1 MNKNLYRIIF
11 NKRRGQLMVVA
22 ENASSQGKAAK
33 GEGSLDSGVFDG
45 DGGGGINGR
54 LRPLAL
60 AIFGAL
66 GMVTFVA
73 GPAMG
78 QIVAD
83 PNAPGRQRP
92 TVVQSANGVT
102 QVNIQTSSAA
112 GVSRNTY
119 NQFDVTANGAILN
132 NSRGNVQTQ
141 TGGWVQGN
149 PWLAGGSARVILN
162 EVNSANPSQLRG
174 YVEVAGQRAEVVI
187 ANPAGVAIDGG
198 GFINASRVV
207 LTTGSPI
214 LNGGSLDGYM
224 VQRGVVTIN
233 GRGLDTSLSDYT
245 AILARAAQINGGIW
259 AQELKVVTGAN
270 QIDAAHGVTGAA
282 SGVGPAPAYAL
293 DVAQLGG
300 MYAGKITLIGTEAG
314 LGVRNAGVLAAT
326 AGNLVLQSNGWL
338 SNSGNIQSVGTGS
351 QTGIAVT
358 GDVVNSGTVY
368 AGGDSQVQAQGNI
381 ASSGLIAAQNNV
393 TMQASGAGSHID
405 LAASAVIA
413 SGLNTD
419 NSVRQAGDLR
429 IEAGDTIRIHGN
441 SVSGGNSQIA
451 AGQLDL
457 KDARV
462 SGAQLNLSASAGDLD
477 ASRASIAT
485 QGGLSLN
492 ATATVRTDGAVV
504 TANQIDLRAHDLSN
518 IGGQISQFGSSDLL
532 LQLPGTLNNSSGRIA
547 SNSQNLAIR
556 TQLLYNVDGKMEHA
570 GTGAFTMAVADTLL
584 GQRGRII
591 TNGGL
596 SLDASKLDHRDAV
609 MSAQQVGIKSVVLDN
624 RGGSISQTGSG
635 QASLLATQSLDNR
648 AGSIELGGNAAIATS
663 LLSNAK
669 GRITSTQSI
678 NVKAGS
684 ELNNHAGIVASGQ
697 NLTLEAGSIE
707 NTEGTLQAFAGQ
719 VNFQFADMNNTA
731 GSIFAGSNANFQGG
745 NAYSSGSV
753 YAVGNLALNLGG
765 KLTNTGVIAAHGN
778 NSIRADSLISVAG
791 SLIGAGVK
799 SDGGLAAAGDL
810 TVNVSHDLAAHGQ
823 NLAAGTARLN
833 AASVNLD
840 ASQTSASQ
848 IAMAASAGNVSSAG
862 AVISTPGTLSIT
874 ANANTNQVLDN
885 NKGTLSAGQL
895 DVALSG
901 LNNRDGVIIQTGA
914 GDTNIVLKSPS
925 GLLDNT
931 RGRIAVNSRG
941 LDIAASSVTNT
952 QGRIEHAGS
961 GNLSLQASVLNDEQ
975 GTLISNGTVHIV
987 ADAMQHDGAVT
998 SANRLTVDVNV
1009 LSNHAGQL
1017 VQTGTG
1023 DAVFTVRQGLDNA
1036 AGEITSNGTLSLQ
1049 AGSVDNTKGRIT
1061 SAAAA
1066 SISSKGQL
1074 ENRDGVISTGSDLA
1088 FKIAGDFSNSGLMYA
1103 GRDQQWTVGGALT
1116 NSGSIA
1122 ALGNTTLH
1130 ANSIASSGLL
1140 GAGLQA
1146 DGSLGT
1152 SGNLSLTATQGIVA
1166 GGQNLAAGQASLT
1179 GTSLDLSGSQT
1190 GAANI
1195 NLTATQGN
1203 VLTHG
1208 AVVSTPG
1215 LLSITANAGSAQA
1228 LVNTGKGQL
1237 SAGQLALQVANLD
1250 NSGGDIVQTGQG
1262 KTVIAT
1268 GLLNNTGGRIAV
1280 NSSDL
1285 SLEAATLTNLN
1296 GRIEH
1301 AGTGVLAI
1309 TANSLNGQ
1317 GGKLIGNGA
1326 LRIDAGSID
1335 HRDAT
1340 LVAQQVTIQAGSLDN
1355 RGGGIGQTGAGSMTL
1370 GIGQLLD
1377 NTGGRIESNGDLA
1390 VTAGSVLNQQGLL
1403 SAVQQAVLTV
1413 TGKID
1418 NTTGMLAAG
1427 QHLRI
1432 TAQQLD
1438 NLGGKVQA
1446 QNGNATLQLQQLHNT
1461 GSVFA
1466 GGNLDTQA
1474 DMVRNSGSLYAAGEQ
1489 RLQVTGTLANTGV
1502 IAAQGDNH
1510 ITAERI
1516 DSGAQSLLGAGIKA
1530 DGSLA
1535 QSGDLTLT
1543 ATQAITASGQNL
1555 AAGHASLTGASLDLG
1570 LSQTSAGSIDLTASH
1585 GNIST
1590 AGAVVSTPGLLNIT
1604 ANSLEQQTLQNAK
1617 GTLSAGQLAVQVG
1630 QLDNQGGKLLQTG
1643 TDKASVTVRGQLDN
1657 SQAGELASNGQLLVQ
1672 AGSIDNSGKGRI
1684 TSTASLDLKS
1694 INAVNNTD
1702 GVIAATQDILVTA
1715 GSVDNSGGTLQAS
1728 GGSIVLDAGSV
1739 RNAQGVLS
1747 AGKDVRATLTGDLNN
1762 TGLLYAGR
1770 DQQWTVGGALANSGS
1785 IAALGNTTLQANSI
1799 ASSGLL
1805 GAGLQADGSLGT
1817 SGNLSLTATQ
1827 GIVAT
1832 GQNLAAGQ
1840 ANLTGTSLDL
1850 SGSQTGAANINLTAT
1865 QGNVLTHGAV
1875 VSTPGLLSITANAGS
1890 AQALVNTGKGQLSA
1904 GQLALQVANL
1914 DNSGGDIVQT
1924 GQGKT
1929 VIATGLL
1936 NNTGGRIAVNS
1947 SDLGLSAATLTNLN
1961 GRIEHAGN
1969 GVLAITA
1976 NSLNGQGGKLIGNGA
1991 LRIDAGSID
2000 HRDATLVAQQVTIQ
2014 AGSLDNRGGG
2024 IGQTGAGSMTLGIGQ
2039 LLDNTGGRIESNGDL
2054 AVTAGSVL
2062 NQQGLLSAV
2071 QQAVLT
2077 VTGKI
2082 DNTTGMLAAGQHL
2095 RITAQQLDN
2104 LGGKVQAQNGNATL
2118 QLQQLHNTGSVF
2130 AGGNLDT
2137 QADMVRNSGSLYAAG
2152 EQRLQVTGTLANTGV
2167 IAAQGDNHITAERI
2181 DSGAQSLLGAG
2192 IKADGSL
2199 AQSGDLTLTATQAI
2213 TASGQNLAAGHASL
2227 TGASLDLGLSQTSA
2241 GSIDLTASHGNIS
2254 TAGAVVSTPGLL
2266 NITANSLEQQTLQ
2279 NAKGTLSA
2287 GQLAVQVGQLDN
2299 QGGKLLQTGTGTAQV
2314 TVGGQLDN
2322 SQAGELAS
2330 NGQLLVQAGSIDNS
2344 GKGRITSTA
2353 SLDLKSVNAVNN
2365 TDGVIAATQDIL
2377 VKAGSVDNSGG
2388 TLQASSGSIVLD
2400 ARSVRNAQG
2409 VLSAG
2414 RDVRATLTGD
2424 LNNTG
2429 LLYAGRDQ
2437 QWTVGGALTNS
2448 GSIAALGNTILHAN
2462 SIASSGLLGAGLQ
2475 ADGSLGTS
2483 GNLSLTTTQGIVA
2496 SGQNLAAGQA
2506 SLTGTSLDLSGS
2518 QTGAANIN
2526 LTATQGNVLTHGAV
2540 VSTPGLL
2547 SITANAGS
2555 AQALVNTGK
2564 GQLSAGQLALQVAN
2578 LDNSGGDI
2586 VQTGQGKTVIATDL
2600 LNNTGGRIAVNSSDL
2615 SLSAATLTNLNGRI
2629 EHAGNGVLAITA
2641 STLNGQGGKLIGNGA
2656 LRIDAGSI
2664 DHRDATLVAQQV
2676 TIQAGSLDN
2685 RGGGIGQTGA
2695 GSMTLGIGQLLDNTG
2710 GRIESNGDLA
2720 VTAGSVLNQQGLLSA
2735 VQQAT
2740 IGALGKIDNTA
2751 GSVAAGLHLRIT
2763 AQQLDNLGGKV
2774 QAQNGNATL
2783 QLQQLHNTG
2792 SVFAGGNLD
2801 TQADMVRNSGSLYAA
2816 GEQRLQVT
2824 GTLAN
2829 TGVIA
2834 AQGDNHIT
2842 AERIDSGAQSLLGA
2856 GIKADG
2862 SLAQSGDLT
2871 LTATQAI
2878 TASGQNL
2885 AAGHASLTGAS
2896 LDLGLSQTSAG
2907 SIDLTASHGNIS
2919 TAGAVVSTP
2928 GLLSITA
2935 NSLEQQTL
2943 QNAKGTLSAG
2953 QLAVQVGQLDNQGG
2967 KLLQTGTDKASV
2979 TVRGQLDNS
2988 QAGELASNGQ
2998 LLVQAGSIDNSGKG
3012 RITSTASLDLK
3023 SVNAV
3028 KNTDGVIA
3036 ATQDISVKAG
3046 SVDNSGGTL
3055 QASGGSIVLDAGS
3068 VRNAQGVLSA
3078 GKDVRATLT
3087 GDLNNTGLLYAG
3099 RDQQWTVGGALT
3111 NSGSIAALGNTI
3123 LQANSIASSGLLGA
3137 GLQADGSLGTSGNL
3151 SLTAT
3156 QGIVAGGQNLAAG
3169 QASLTG
3175 TSLDLS
3181 GSQTGAANINLTAT
3195 QGNVLTHGAVVSTP
3209 GLLSIT
3215 ANAGSAQALVNTG
3228 KGQLSA
3234 GQLALQVANLDN
3246 SGGDIVQTGQ
3256 GKTVIATG
3264 LLNNTGGR
3272 IAVNSSDLSLS
3283 AATLTNLNGRI
3294 EHAGNGVLAITA
3306 STLNGQG
3313 GKLIGNGA
3321 LRIDAGSIDHRD
3333 ATLVAQQVTLQAGS
3347 LDNRGGHLVQTGLG
3361 QTDIKVSQALNNG
3374 LGEIASNG
3382 MLAIH
3387 AGTLGNAGGQISA
3400 NQGASIDVTS
3410 GFVNTDGVIAAV
3422 QDLSLSAASIDNQGG
3437 NLRAVGGDVTLQ
3449 ATDFGNKGGSVYAGH
3464 DLKSTVVNLSNS
3476 GSLYATGNQVLQ
3488 ASGSVENSGVIAA
3501 LGNTDIHAASFRSQ
3515 GAASLLGAGIKAD
3528 GTLSNS
3534 ANLNITATQELLA
3547 GGQNLAT
3554 GNAIFAGASVD
3565 VSGSKTSAANI
3576 TLTANT
3582 GNVTTSSAVV
3592 SASGALTVNAGTQD
3606 GQSWVNRM
3614 GEASAGQL
3622 SVHAAN
3628 LDNSKGTIIQSG
3640 TGDGAISVSSAT
3652 GILDNTGG
3660 RIAVNANNFS
3670 LTAKTLLNVDGKME
3684 HASSGIFAIG
3694 AGNFT
3699 GDRGWITSNGSV
3711 KIDAGT
3717 FNHGGASLV
3726 ARQVSIEAQALNNAK
3741 GSITQLGTAHS
3752 DIKVSGRLDNN
3763 EGVIA
3768 SNGDIAIKAGD
3779 LDNRLGTLQA
3789 AGTAQLDL
3797 AITGTLDNRKL
3808 NSADKGLIAAGGKVS
3823 ITAGEL
3829 LNQQGKV
3836 TAGTTLEVGVGNGIE
3851 NAGGLLAAT
3860 GNVIVTGASLN
3871 NAGGTLASVGGNV
3884 QATLSG
3890 LMHNA
3895 GGKVQAGGDVI
3906 LNNHG
3911 LTNSDGASI
3920 TGRNVAIDSNGQELN
3935 NRLGTIAG
3943 TQSVNLQTGAI
3954 QNAGGRMQ
3962 AGTSLSVDTHG
3973 QVLNNAN
3980 TGNITSGGTVNL
3992 AVGNVNNAGGY
4003 IGAAGAI
4010 TGHAGQIDNTANGA
4024 IVGQSTLNLTIGGLN
4039 NQGGQ
4044 IQVLGDLGLNTA
4056 GTIANQQGLIRGGG
4070 TVTLSGAAIE
4080 NSNTQTSN
4088 QGIEGINLALTAS
4101 NVINSQGA
4109 LRADNNLTLL
4119 SSGVINNQGLIS
4131 AGNALSIRDLGPARS
4146 LSFSNSGGT
4155 AIAGKNLE
4163 VRAASL
4169 SGDGSLLSQQDLTL
4183 DLSGNY
4189 SHGNGGKITANG
4201 NASIVVGGNLSN
4213 AGVLQAGGLLDLR
4226 AGSLDNAMAGDIHA
4240 TTTRVSTSGT
4250 LNNRGLIDGINTEV
4264 NAGVLNNVGSGRI
4277 YGDHLSIAA
4286 GAIDNN
4292 VEAGQAAVIAARTRL
4307 DIGAQTINNNE
4318 HALIF
4323 SAGDMAIGGALDAS
4337 RFAVGQAVQL
4347 TNASAEIEA
4356 LGNMRLDVARVD
4368 NLNKHFT
4375 LQLGANTVEE
4385 INEYQLPGQNYRTQT
4400 EPEPGCLGSQC
4411 IAEDDGFTEYTQY
4424 TYTRTTTNS
4433 TILTSDPGKILAGGS
4448 LTISSGKVINE
4459 NSHII
4464 AGGLLSIIPGA
4475 LLNTS
4480 TQSVSMITERGVA
4493 MTYLI
4498 PNQVGGGLDVVDM
4511 WTPVNTGSVVYERDI
4526 PGQSAPVTAGRV
4538 EGNTAVSATGK
4549 RPDAVAGIGGLSGTS
4564 GAGKANAG
4572 ISLAGVAQGST
4583 GVATV
4588 QNVNGQGATAATGA
4602 GTVNSTDRAGSA
4614 GQAGDVAKATGTAV
4628 AAVQGGAVHDS
4639 VGMSRASDVS
4649 TAAQGRDANNT
4660 AKLADSAKGGKVSA
4674 VDAATAGNANPL
4686 VTADG
4691 SVDAKALERAVN
4703 GKAPGAITGA
4713 GGVNH
4718 SDRAGDA
4725 GRGGAV
4731 AAIAGISAGA
4741 ANGGATGMAD
4751 PSALAGAVN
4760 SGAAGT
4766 VAAVNG
4772 PNASDRTGS
4781 AGQRGSITVASG
4793 TKVGVASGAAAEN
4806 SAGPLAG
4813 AVVGA
4818 AAGEAVNA
4826 ASGANA
4832 PAGTKVQAIGQ
4843 VALASPSGRAQVVRT
4858 TLPSMQLPTASLFK
4872 LSPAPGARFLVE
4884 TDPRFTNYRD
4894 WTGSDYLLAQ
4904 VQLDPSVTQKRLGDG
4919 FYEQRLVRE
4928 QIAQLTGQRFVG
4940 DYTGDEEQYK
4950 GLMDAGANYAKQ
4962 WDLRP
4967 GVALTAEQM
4976 AALTSDI
4983 VWLVEQDVTLADGST
4998 QKALVP
5004 QVYVRLRE
5012 GDIDG
5017 SGALLAGKDVDI
5029 NLKGDLTNSG
5039 TIAGRDIVR
5048 LTAENVQ
5055 NMGGR
5060 IDGDAVGI
5068 AARNDLNNIGGAIS
5082 ANSELIVTAGRD
5094 INITSTINTNT
5105 GRQGDAALTGTGIG
5119 RVAGLYV
5126 SDEGGTLAASAGRDI
5141 SLLAGEI
5148 NNSGK
5153 NGATVIKAGGN
5164 LALGTLTTG
5173 DNANLVWGG
5182 DYSAGKAGTSQETGS
5197 TITGAGSVS
5206 MNVGGDIN
5214 SRYSNVQAGT
5224 ALAVI
5229 AGRDINN
5236 NGSTFTA
5243 ANHLQ
5248 ASAGRDINLVTTTVS
5263 DSHVRMDGRNTI
5275 SDSST
5280 VVDKVAGLYV
5290 TGTGEGNTLI
5300 AQAGRD
5306 MTLTAGIIANAG
5318 VNGQTALIAGNN
5330 LNLNT
5335 VTVASTHNEVRN
5347 TNNYSKQSKTS
5358 EVGSQIMGA
5367 GNVNLQAGHDLL
5379 ARAADVQAQGT
5390 LGLVAGNDIS
5400 LVNGLQNEVSDVA
5413 SKSTKSGFW
5422 NKTTTIKHDVV
5433 DTTTAIG
5440 TSLGGS
5446 SVTVQAGRDL
5456 QVTGSSILSD
5466 DATKLFA
5473 GNNITIDAAT
5483 NTVYELHH
5491 SSTKKSG
5498 FMSSG
5503 GIGFSYGTKTTTVD
5517 QERDATLQSGEARS
5531 SIGATGGALTMVA
5544 GNNVTIG
5551 GSDILAAT
5559 DLDIIGKSVTIKPG
5573 QDNEKGKFEVKTTQ
5587 DGLTLALGGSVI
5599 SAIQTL
5605 QTMSKAAST
5614 AKDGRVTAMAA
5625 ATAAMAANDA
5635 AKEMMKEG
5643 PSISISLTA
5652 GHSESIQ
5659 TQTTASTTHSGSV
5672 LTGNNINITAMGGG
5686 KDSNINILG
5695 SDLNAKN
5702 DIRLDADNNVNLLAA
5717 QDTESQHS
5725 KSSSM
5730 SASAGVAAS
5739 VSTKGM
5745 SFGFTASVS
5754 GSKGHEDGDGTT
5766 QLNTHVNAGDKLVI
5780 TSGGDTNI
5788 KGAVA
5793 SANQVIADI
5802 KGNLNLESLQDTAK
5816 FDSKNQSFSAS
5827 GTVGYGASFSASY
5840 SQSNMHNDYASVQE
5854 QSGIK
5859 AGDGGFQI
5867 KVGDNTDL
5875 KGAVISATEAGKL
5888 NSSLTTATLTYSD
5901 IANHAISKGSSVGVS
5916 GGMSFAG
5923 TGPKNDNL
5931 TNVGGEKDAT
5941 TKSLPSI
5948 VALSENA
5955 SSTTRSGISGGTLVI
5970 SDDAAQRAA
5979 TGKGAD
5985 DAIAGVNRDVTT
5997 GIDSSGKIGNN
6008 FDKAKLQATMDVT
6021 AAFAAAAAE
6030 KLGTYASEKLGEAT
6044 ALAAEAHDLRE
6055 TDPERSAELTR
6066 QSVELTQNWKEGG
6079 LARVAL
6085 HTAIGALAGGAN
6097 GALGAGAAALSTDSI
6112 AKQLKQLDMP
6122 ETLRDALTLAAG
6134 AAVGAAAGGATG
6146 AAAAANEVA
6155 NNYLKHEEILELGQ
6169 QEAACDGGKGNAD
6182 ACEKANKLRFTSAD
6196 RDAELAACTGNNGA
6210 KCEELRSLVLGSVMG
6225 IVQQRDGYSD
6235 ENYIV
6240 ESNRTFDIAISSGST
6255 DGVDPRS
6262 ISYDSSTE
6270 GVRIFT
6276 RNDENNNAGQRNADA
6291 YPPTRSLIGD
6301 VYRFSMR
6308 ETLDSSN
6315 SWDVRA
6321 GYGTTALISAI
6332 PGMYNDMSSGFLN
6345 SPNNLIGGSNYMV
6358 DGWKDGNWNL
6368 FSAGLMRTG
6377 IGVLDLGGGAFVL
6390 KGSITANLKAQEY
6403 AAYSAYSRSTY
6414 QASATAENQ
6423 ILLNQNPRIIAGAE
6437 PSSLLQQPG
6446 AVDNLLYGAR
6456 VGEGLPGAQGVVIP
6470 GRPTT
6475 DQLANLSAKHNVEFG
6490 VTYTLGNGK
6499 GGSGGFYTLYSGTK
6513 STVSIG
6519 EISGDKMLISH
6530 THPDGAAFA
6539 SGYYEIVNGREVFKG
6554 DQGVLQLLQKAGS
6567 PQRTSTIIPLE
6578 RSDGVK
6584 APPFKFSVEDSN
6596 LDYGISNG
6604 TIVPRR

>member
-1 MNKNLYRIIF
+1 M
-11 NKRRGQLMVVA
+11 
-22 ENASSQGKAAK
+22 
-33 GEGSLDSGVFDG
+33 
-45 DGGGGINGR
+45 
-54 LRPLAL
+54 
-60 AIFGAL
+60 
-66 GMVTFVA
+66 
-73 GPAMG
+73 
-78 QIVAD
+78 
-83 PNAPGRQRP
+83 
-92 TVVQSANGVT
+92 
-102 QVNIQTSSAA
+102 
-112 GVSRNTY
+112 
-119 NQFDVTANGAILN
+119 N
-132 NSRGNVQTQ
+132 NS
-141 TGGWVQGN
+141 
-149 PWLAGGSARVILN
+149 
-162 EVNSANPSQLRG
+162 
-174 YVEVAGQRAEVVI
+174 
-187 ANPAGVAIDGG
+187 
-198 GFINASRVV
+198 
-207 LTTGSPI
+207 
-214 LNGGSLDGYM
+214 
-224 VQRGVVTIN
+224 
-233 GRGLDTSLSDYT
+233 
-245 AILARAAQINGGIW
+245 
-259 AQELKVVTGAN
+259 
-270 QIDAAHGVTGAA
+270 
-282 SGVGPAPAYAL
+282 
-293 DVAQLGG
+293 
-300 MYAGKITLIGTEAG
+300 
-314 LGVRNAGVLAAT
+314 
-326 AGNLVLQSNGWL
+326 
-338 SNSGNIQSVGTGS
+338 
-351 QTGIAVT
+351 
-358 GDVVNSGTVY
+358 
-368 AGGDSQVQAQGNI
+368 
-381 ASSGLIAAQNNV
+381 
-393 TMQASGAGSHID
+393 
-405 LAASAVIA
+405 
-413 SGLNTD
+413 
-419 NSVRQAGDLR
+419 
-429 IEAGDTIRIHGN
+429 
-441 SVSGGNSQIA
+441 
-451 AGQLDL
+451 
-457 KDARV
+457 
-462 SGAQLNLSASAGDLD
+462 
-477 ASRASIAT
+477 
-485 QGGLSLN
+485 
-492 ATATVRTDGAVV
+492 
-504 TANQIDLRAHDLSN
+504 
-518 IGGQISQFGSSDLL
+518 
-532 LQLPGTLNNSSGRIA
+532 
-547 SNSQNLAIR
+547 
-556 TQLLYNVDGKMEHA
+556 
-570 GTGAFTMAVADTLL
+570 
-584 GQRGRII
+584 
-591 TNGGL
+591 
-596 SLDASKLDHRDAV
+596 
-609 MSAQQVGIKSVVLDN
+609 
-624 RGGSISQTGSG
+624 
-635 QASLLATQSLDNR
+635 
-648 AGSIELGGNAAIATS
+648 
-663 LLSNAK
+663 
-669 GRITSTQSI
+669 
-678 NVKAGS
+678 
-684 ELNNHAGIVASGQ
+684 
-697 NLTLEAGSIE
+697 
-707 NTEGTLQAFAGQ
+707 
-719 VNFQFADMNNTA
+719 
-731 GSIFAGSNANFQGG
+731 
-745 NAYSSGSV
+745 
-753 YAVGNLALNLGG
+753 
-765 KLTNTGVIAAHGN
+765 
-778 NSIRADSLISVAG
+778 
-791 SLIGAGVK
+791 
-799 SDGGLAAAGDL
+799 
-810 TVNVSHDLAAHGQ
+810 
-823 NLAAGTARLN
+823 
-833 AASVNLD
+833 
-840 ASQTSASQ
+840 
-848 IAMAASAGNVSSAG
+848 
-862 AVISTPGTLSIT
+862 
-874 ANANTNQVLDN
+874 
-885 NKGTLSAGQL
+885 
-895 DVALSG
+895 
-901 LNNRDGVIIQTGA
+901 
-914 GDTNIVLKSPS
+914 
-925 GLLDNT
+925 
-931 RGRIAVNSRG
+931 
-941 LDIAASSVTNT
+941 
-952 QGRIEHAGS
+952 
-961 GNLSLQASVLNDEQ
+961 
-975 GTLISNGTVHIV
+975 
-987 ADAMQHDGAVT
+987 
-998 SANRLTVDVNV
+998 
-1009 LSNHAGQL
+1009 
-1017 VQTGTG
+1017 
-1023 DAVFTVRQGLDNA
+1023 
-1036 AGEITSNGTLSLQ
+1036 
-1049 AGSVDNTKGRIT
+1049 
-1061 SAAAA
+1061 
-1066 SISSKGQL
+1066 
-1074 ENRDGVISTGSDLA
+1074 
-1088 FKIAGDFSNSGLMYA
+1088 
-1103 GRDQQWTVGGALT
+1103 
-1116 NSGSIA
+1116 
-1122 ALGNTTLH
+1122 
-1130 ANSIASSGLL
+1130 
-1140 GAGLQA
+1140 
-1146 DGSLGT
+1146 
-1152 SGNLSLTATQGIVA
+1152 
-1166 GGQNLAAGQASLT
+1166 
-1179 GTSLDLSGSQT
+1179 
-1190 GAANI
+1190 
-1195 NLTATQGN
+1195 
-1203 VLTHG
+1203 
-1208 AVVSTPG
+1208 
-1215 LLSITANAGSAQA
+1215 
-1228 LVNTGKGQL
+1228 
-1237 SAGQLALQVANLD
+1237 
-1250 NSGGDIVQTGQG
+1250 
-1262 KTVIAT
+1262 
-1268 GLLNNTGGRIAV
+1268 
-1280 NSSDL
+1280 
-1285 SLEAATLTNLN
+1285 
-1296 GRIEH
+1296 
-1301 AGTGVLAI
+1301 
-1309 TANSLNGQ
+1309 
-1317 GGKLIGNGA
+1317 
-1326 LRIDAGSID
+1326 
-1335 HRDAT
+1335 
-1340 LVAQQVTIQAGSLDN
+1340 
-1355 RGGGIGQTGAGSMTL
+1355 
-1370 GIGQLLD
+1370 
-1377 NTGGRIESNGDLA
+1377 
-1390 VTAGSVLNQQGLL
+1390 
-1403 SAVQQAVLTV
+1403 
-1413 TGKID
+1413 
-1418 NTTGMLAAG
+1418 
-1427 QHLRI
+1427 
-1432 TAQQLD
+1432 
-1438 NLGGKVQA
+1438 
-1446 QNGNATLQLQQLHNT
+1446 
-1461 GSVFA
+1461 
-1466 GGNLDTQA
+1466 
-1474 DMVRNSGSLYAAGEQ
+1474 
-1489 RLQVTGTLANTGV
+1489 
-1502 IAAQGDNH
+1502 
-1510 ITAERI
+1510 
-1516 DSGAQSLLGAGIKA
+1516 
-1530 DGSLA
+1530 
-1535 QSGDLTLT
+1535 
-1543 ATQAITASGQNL
+1543 
-1555 AAGHASLTGASLDLG
+1555 
-1570 LSQTSAGSIDLTASH
+1570 
-1585 GNIST
+1585 
-1590 AGAVVSTPGLLNIT
+1590 
-1604 ANSLEQQTLQNAK
+1604 
-1617 GTLSAGQLAVQVG
+1617 
-1630 QLDNQGGKLLQTG
+1630 
-1643 TDKASVTVRGQLDN
+1643 
-1657 SQAGELASNGQLLVQ
+1657 
-1672 AGSIDNSGKGRI
+1672 
-1684 TSTASLDLKS
+1684 
-1694 INAVNNTD
+1694 
-1702 GVIAATQDILVTA
+1702 
-1715 GSVDNSGGTLQAS
+1715 
-1728 GGSIVLDAGSV
+1728 
-1739 RNAQGVLS
+1739 
-1747 AGKDVRATLTGDLNN
+1747 
-1762 TGLLYAGR
+1762 
-1770 DQQWTVGGALANSGS
+1770 
-1785 IAALGNTTLQANSI
+1785 
-1799 ASSGLL
+1799 
-1805 GAGLQADGSLGT
+1805 
-1817 SGNLSLTATQ
+1817 
-1827 GIVAT
+1827 
-1832 GQNLAAGQ
+1832 
-1840 ANLTGTSLDL
+1840 
-1850 SGSQTGAANINLTAT
+1850 
-1865 QGNVLTHGAV
+1865 
-1875 VSTPGLLSITANAGS
+1875 
-1890 AQALVNTGKGQLSA
+1890 
-1904 GQLALQVANL
+1904 
-1914 DNSGGDIVQT
+1914 
-1924 GQGKT
+1924 
-1929 VIATGLL
+1929 
-1936 NNTGGRIAVNS
+1936 
-1947 SDLGLSAATLTNLN
+1947 
-1961 GRIEHAGN
+1961 
-1969 GVLAITA
+1969 
-1976 NSLNGQGGKLIGNGA
+1976 
-1991 LRIDAGSID
+1991 
-2000 HRDATLVAQQVTIQ
+2000 
-2014 AGSLDNRGGG
+2014 
-2024 IGQTGAGSMTLGIGQ
+2024 
-2039 LLDNTGGRIESNGDL
+2039 
-2054 AVTAGSVL
+2054 
-2062 NQQGLLSAV
+2062 
-2071 QQAVLT
+2071 
-2077 VTGKI
+2077 
-2082 DNTTGMLAAGQHL
+2082 
-2095 RITAQQLDN
+2095 
-2104 LGGKVQAQNGNATL
+2104 
-2118 QLQQLHNTGSVF
+2118 
-2130 AGGNLDT
+2130 
-2137 QADMVRNSGSLYAAG
+2137 
-2152 EQRLQVTGTLANTGV
+2152 
-2167 IAAQGDNHITAERI
+2167 
-2181 DSGAQSLLGAG
+2181 
-2192 IKADGSL
+2192 
-2199 AQSGDLTLTATQAI
+2199 
-2213 TASGQNLAAGHASL
+2213 
-2227 TGASLDLGLSQTSA
+2227 
-2241 GSIDLTASHGNIS
+2241 
-2254 TAGAVVSTPGLL
+2254 
-2266 NITANSLEQQTLQ
+2266 
-2279 NAKGTLSA
+2279 
-2287 GQLAVQVGQLDN
+2287 
-2299 QGGKLLQTGTGTAQV
+2299 
-2314 TVGGQLDN
+2314 
-2322 SQAGELAS
+2322 
-2330 NGQLLVQAGSIDNS
+2330 
-2344 GKGRITSTA
+2344 
-2353 SLDLKSVNAVNN
+2353 
-2365 TDGVIAATQDIL
+2365 
-2377 VKAGSVDNSGG
+2377 
-2388 TLQASSGSIVLD
+2388 
-2400 ARSVRNAQG
+2400 
-2409 VLSAG
+2409 
-2414 RDVRATLTGD
+2414 
-2424 LNNTG
+2424 
-2429 LLYAGRDQ
+2429 
-2437 QWTVGGALTNS
+2437 
-2448 GSIAALGNTILHAN
+2448 
-2462 SIASSGLLGAGLQ
+2462 
-2475 ADGSLGTS
+2475 
-2483 GNLSLTTTQGIVA
+2483 
-2496 SGQNLAAGQA
+2496 
-2506 SLTGTSLDLSGS
+2506 
-2518 QTGAANIN
+2518 
-2526 LTATQGNVLTHGAV
+2526 
-2540 VSTPGLL
+2540 
-2547 SITANAGS
+2547 
-2555 AQALVNTGK
+2555 
-2564 GQLSAGQLALQVAN
+2564 
-2578 LDNSGGDI
+2578 
-2586 VQTGQGKTVIATDL
+2586 
-2600 LNNTGGRIAVNSSDL
+2600 
-2615 SLSAATLTNLNGRI
+2615 
-2629 EHAGNGVLAITA
+2629 
-2641 STLNGQGGKLIGNGA
+2641 
-2656 LRIDAGSI
+2656 
-2664 DHRDATLVAQQV
+2664 
-2676 TIQAGSLDN
+2676 
-2685 RGGGIGQTGA
+2685 
-2695 GSMTLGIGQLLDNTG
+2695 
-2710 GRIESNGDLA
+2710 
-2720 VTAGSVLNQQGLLSA
+2720 
-2735 VQQAT
+2735 
-2740 IGALGKIDNTA
+2740 
-2751 GSVAAGLHLRIT
+2751 
-2763 AQQLDNLGGKV
+2763 
-2774 QAQNGNATL
+2774 
-2783 QLQQLHNTG
+2783 
-2792 SVFAGGNLD
+2792 
-2801 TQADMVRNSGSLYAA
+2801 
-2816 GEQRLQVT
+2816 
-2824 GTLAN
+2824 
-2829 TGVIA
+2829 
-2834 AQGDNHIT
+2834 
-2842 AERIDSGAQSLLGA
+2842 
-2856 GIKADG
+2856 
-2862 SLAQSGDLT
+2862 
-2871 LTATQAI
+2871 
-2878 TASGQNL
+2878 
-2885 AAGHASLTGAS
+2885 
-2896 LDLGLSQTSAG
+2896 
-2907 SIDLTASHGNIS
+2907 
-2919 TAGAVVSTP
+2919 
-2928 GLLSITA
+2928 
-2935 NSLEQQTL
+2935 
-2943 QNAKGTLSAG
+2943 
-2953 QLAVQVGQLDNQGG
+2953 
-2967 KLLQTGTDKASV
+2967 
-2979 TVRGQLDNS
+2979 
-2988 QAGELASNGQ
+2988 
-2998 LLVQAGSIDNSGKG
+2998 
-3012 RITSTASLDLK
+3012 
-3023 SVNAV
+3023 
-3028 KNTDGVIA
+3028 
-3036 ATQDISVKAG
+3036 
-3046 SVDNSGGTL
+3046 
-3055 QASGGSIVLDAGS
+3055 
-3068 VRNAQGVLSA
+3068 
-3078 GKDVRATLT
+3078 
-3087 GDLNNTGLLYAG
+3087 
-3099 RDQQWTVGGALT
+3099 
-3111 NSGSIAALGNTI
+3111 
-3123 LQANSIASSGLLGA
+3123 
-3137 GLQADGSLGTSGNL
+3137 
-3151 SLTAT
+3151 
-3156 QGIVAGGQNLAAG
+3156 
-3169 QASLTG
+3169 
-3175 TSLDLS
+3175 
-3181 GSQTGAANINLTAT
+3181 
-3195 QGNVLTHGAVVSTP
+3195 
-3209 GLLSIT
+3209 
-3215 ANAGSAQALVNTG
+3215 
-3228 KGQLSA
+3228 
-3234 GQLALQVANLDN
+3234 
-3246 SGGDIVQTGQ
+3246 
-3256 GKTVIATG
+3256 
-3264 LLNNTGGR
+3264 
-3272 IAVNSSDLSLS
+3272 
-3283 AATLTNLNGRI
+3283 
-3294 EHAGNGVLAITA
+3294 
-3306 STLNGQG
+3306 
-3313 GKLIGNGA
+3313 
-3321 LRIDAGSIDHRD
+3321 
-3333 ATLVAQQVTLQAGS
+3333 
-3347 LDNRGGHLVQTGLG
+3347 
-3361 QTDIKVSQALNNG
+3361 

-3476 GSLYATGNQVLQ
+3476 GSLYAAGNQVLQ

-3576 TLTANT
+3576 TLTANS

-3592 SASGALTVNAGTQD
+3592 SASGALTVNARTQD

-3640 TGDGAISVSSAT
+3640 TGDGAISVSSVT

-3670 LTAKTLLNVDGKME
+3670 LTAKTLMNVDGKME

-3694 AGNFT
+3694 AGSFT

-3726 ARQVSIEAQALNNAK
+3726 ARQVSIEAQTLNNAK
-3741 GSITQLGTAHS
+3741 GSITQLGTVHS

-3851 NAGGLLAAT
+3851 NASGLLAAT

-3980 TGNITSGGTVNL
+3980 AGNITSGGTVNL

-4024 IVGQSTLNLTIGGLN
+4024 IVGQSTLNLAIGGLN

-4056 GTIANQQGLIRGGG
+4056 GIIANQQGLIRSGG
-4070 TVTLSGAAIE
+4070 TVTLSGAAID

-4213 AGVLQAGGLLDLR
+4213 AGVLQAGGLLDLH

-4323 SAGDMAIGGALDAS
+4323 SGGDMAIGGALDAS
-4337 RFAVGQAVQL
+4337 RFAVGQAAQL

-4375 LQLGANTVEE
+4375 LQLGGSTVEE
-4385 INEYQLPGQNYRTQT
+4385 IVEYQMKGKEYRSETAPLPYCMGA
-4400 EPEPGCLGSQC
+4400 GCITWNKRFL
-4411 IAEDDGFTEYTQY
+4411 EYTQY

-4433 TILTSDPGKILAGGS
+4433 AILTSDPGKIVAGGS
-4448 LTISSGKVINE
+4448 FTISAGKVFNE
-4459 NSHII
+4459 NSQII
-4464 AGGLLSIIPGA
+4464 AGGLLSITPGA
-4475 LLNTS
+4475 LVNTA
-4480 TQSVSMITERGVA
+4480 TQSVSMVSERGTA
-4493 MTYLI
+4493 DQFRI
-4498 PNQVGGGLDVVDM
+4498 PEEVGGGMEMMPEWEPEYID
-4511 WTPVNTGSVVYERDI
+4511 SVVYERDI

-4549 RPDAVAGIGGLSGTS
+4549 RPDAVASIGGLSGTS

-4572 ISLAGVAQGST
+4572 VSLAGVGQGST

-4602 GTVNSTDRAGSA
+4602 GAVNSTDRAGSA
-4614 GQAGDVAKATGTAV
+4614 GQAGDVAKAAGTT
-4628 AAVQGGAVHDS
+4628 AAVVQGDAAHGS
-4639 VGMSRASDVS
+4639 VGLLRASDVS
-4649 TAAQGRDANNT
+4649 TTAQGRDANNT
-4660 AKLADSAKGGKVSA
+4660 AKLADSAKGGTVST
-4674 VDAATAGNANPL
+4674 VGAATAGNANPL

-4713 GGVNH
+4713 GGINH

-4741 ANGGATGMAD
+4741 ANGGATGMVD

-4766 VAAVNG
+4766 VAAING

-4813 AVVGA
+4813 AVVGTVV
-4818 AAGEAVNA
+4818 GEAVNA

-5280 VVDKVAGLYV
+5280 VVDKVAGMYV
-5290 TGTGEGNTLI
+5290 TGSGEGNTLI

-5306 MTLTAGIIANAG
+5306 ITVTAGVMANAG

-5347 TNNYSKQSKTS
+5347 KDNYSKQSKTS

-5367 GNVNLQAGHDLL
+5367 GNVNLQAGNDLT
-5379 ARAADVQAQGT
+5379 ARAADVQAGGT
-5390 LGLVAGNDIS
+5390 LGLAAGNDIS
-5400 LVNGLQNEVSDVA
+5400 LVNGLQNEVTDVA

-5531 SIGATGGALTMVA
+5531 SIGATNGALTMVA

-5625 ATAAMAANDA
+5625 ATTAMAANGA
-5635 AKEMMKEG
+5635 AKDMMKEGG

-5672 LTGNNINITAMGGG
+5672 LTGNNINITALGGG

-5702 DIRLDADNNVNLLAA
+5702 DIRLHADNNVNLLAA

-5816 FDSKNQSFSAS
+5816 FDSKSQSFSAS

-5859 AGDGGFQI
+5859 AGNGGFQI
-5867 KVGDNTDL
+5867 KVGGNTDL

-5888 NSSLTTATLTYSD
+5888 DSSLITSTLTHSD
-5901 IANHAISKGSSVGVS
+5901 IANHAVSKGSSVGVS
-5916 GGMSFAG
+5916 GGFSVAG
-5923 TGPKNDNL
+5923 KAGEENKNL
-5931 TNVGGEKDAT
+5931 TNVGGKGGT
-5941 TKSLPSI
+5941 TAGLPSM

-5970 SDDAAQRAA
+5970 TDDAAQRAA

-5985 DAIAGVNRDVTT
+5985 EAIAGVNRDVTT
-5997 GIDSSGKIGNN
+5997 GVDSSGKIGNN

-6021 AAFAAAAAE
+6021 AAFAAAAAKE
-6030 KLGTYASEKLGEAT
+6030 VGDYASAKLDEA
-6044 ALAAEAHDLRE
+6044 ARLERE
-6055 TDPERSAELTR
+6055 SGKLSESDPERSKELKR
-6066 QSVELTQNWKEGG
+6066 QSDEIKNNWKEDG

-6085 HTAIGALAGGAN
+6085 HTAVGGLAGGTN
-6097 GALGAGAAALSTDSI
+6097 GALGAGAAALSTDTI
-6112 AKQLKQLDMP
+6112 AKQLKEMDMP
-6122 ETLRDALTLAAG
+6122 QTLRNALTLAAG

-6146 AAAAANEVA
+6146 SAGAANEVA
-6155 NNYLKHEEILELGQ
+6155 NNYLKHQEILELEKKIKECSPTNKSACAERDELLALSKERDRKLDDCSGVENSYCNGLRKDVRYAYADIIRKADQ
-6169 QEAACDGGKGNAD
+6169 KFGVLGSPGFYYKEQMRNTGLMADSAISKLELSKGGIHGLANGIYEGGVETLKMGITFGKVLFGDEEAEKRADKAFLDIWNVLKNPGIWAPALETALSDRHNKLANAYEDGDAFLIGSIRGGDLSNIVGSIGKVGKVGGAAEDAILLSKNAEKVALGIEKSGIAALGELESVTYSASGRISSGKISKNSYSLIDLNVAEDAIVKDVINNKDKLGTATEKLVEMVGERQGLRSLDGGKYGSNNGFDHVFQNTDGSVTILLDSKQMTEAGAKLSPAAAGKTVQMSD
-6182 ACEKANKLRFTSAD
+6182 EWVEKVLDNLVATSPAAIAIEKALRNGT
-6196 RDAELAACTGNNGA
+6196 LVKGVAAID
-6210 KCEELRSLVLGSVMG
+6210 K
-6225 IVQQRDGYSD
+6225 
-6235 ENYIV
+6235 
-6240 ESNRTFDIAISSGST
+6240 SSGK
-6255 DGVDPRS
+6255 
-6262 ISYDSSTE
+6262 
-6270 GVRIFT
+6270 
-6276 RNDENNNAGQRNADA
+6276 
-6291 YPPTRSLIGD
+6291 LI
-6301 VYRFSMR
+6301 
-6308 ETLDSSN
+6308 
-6315 SWDVRA
+6315 
-6321 GYGTTALISAI
+6321 
-6332 PGMYNDMSSGFLN
+6332 
-6345 SPNNLIGGSNYMV
+6345 
-6358 DGWKDGNWNL
+6358 
-6368 FSAGLMRTG
+6368 
-6377 IGVLDLGGGAFVL
+6377 
-6390 KGSITANLKAQEY
+6390 
-6403 AAYSAYSRSTY
+6403 
-6414 QASATAENQ
+6414 
-6423 ILLNQNPRIIAGAE
+6423 IL
-6437 PSSLLQQPG
+6437 
-6446 AVDNLLYGAR
+6446 R
-6456 VGEGLPGAQGVVIP
+6456 VQ
-6470 GRPTT
+6470 
-6475 DQLANLSAKHNVEFG
+6475 
-6490 VTYTLGNGK
+6490 
-6499 GGSGGFYTLYSGTK
+6499 
-6513 STVSIG
+6513 
-6519 EISGDKMLISH
+6519 
-6530 THPDGAAFA
+6530 
-6539 SGYYEIVNGREVFKG
+6539 
-6554 DQGVLQLLQKAGS
+6554 
-6567 PQRTSTIIPLE
+6567 
-6578 RSDGVK
+6578 
-6584 APPFKFSVEDSN
+6584 
-6596 LDYGISNG
+6596 
-6604 TIVPRR
+6604 